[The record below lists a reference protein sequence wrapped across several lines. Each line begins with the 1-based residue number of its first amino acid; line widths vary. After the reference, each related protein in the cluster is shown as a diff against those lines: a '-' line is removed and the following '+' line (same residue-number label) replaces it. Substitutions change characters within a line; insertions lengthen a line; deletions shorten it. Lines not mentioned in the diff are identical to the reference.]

1 MQESGVAWVL
11 ESVKVVRTRREA
23 SKVVVVG
30 GLDCTA
36 PAPRSSL
43 LQQAILLFSAQLG
56 RSLVVDDVEGADYSA
71 SRGRLSRRS
80 DDGLTE
86 GRCERDEQIMVQL
99 VSDCLR
105 GRAIQTTRTQ
115 IRLTLGP

>member
-56 RSLVVDDVEGADYSA
+56 RSLVVDDFEGADYSA

-80 DDGLTE
+80 
-86 GRCERDEQIMVQL
+86 

>member
-11 ESVKVVRTRREA
+11 ESVKVVRTRRKA

-30 GLDCTA
+30 GMDCTA

-56 RSLVVDDVEGADYSA
+56 RSLVVVMMSKARITALQEDVCLEGA
-71 SRGRLSRRS
+71 
-80 DDGLTE
+80 T
-86 GRCERDEQIMVQL
+86 MV
-99 VSDCLR
+99 
-105 GRAIQTTRTQ
+105 
-115 IRLTLGP
+115 